1 MNILVTNMSE
11 NKNEKA
17 VSPAGSAGKQLF
29 YHLLYMFSKI
39 AVQNSMRP
47 LFFEYITS
55 PVPRTAVS
63 ESAIAAYITAGSPV

>member
-29 YHLLYMFSKI
+29 YHLIIYVGIRDQK
-39 AVQNSMRP
+39 SMRP
-47 LFFEYITS
+47 LFLEYITT
-55 PVPRTAVS
+55 PVPRTAAS
-63 ESAIAAYITAGSPV
+63 ANAIATYMTAGSPV